1 MCVSVQENTLLYS
14 HIHERYVHH
23 SHSQEI
29 ETATM
34 NSVCYLLCQSEHFLW
49 GRLEGASSELPEKNM
64 FPQYPQTLFED
75 VKQ

>member
-14 HIHERYVHH
+14 QDRERYMHH
-23 SHSQEI
+23 SQSQET

-34 NSVCYLLCQSEHFLW
+34 NSVCYLLCLREHFLW
-49 GRLEGASSELPEKNM
+49 RKLEGASSELPEKNM
-64 FPQYPQTLFED
+64 FPQYPQTLFEY